1 MKTDIQLQRDV
12 LDELKWEP
20 AVEAS
25 AIGVEVRHG
34 VVTLAGHVASYSER
48 RAAERAAQRVA
59 GVKGVVVEIDVA
71 LPQSSKR
78 SDADL
83 VQAINMAFDWNSC
96 VPANALKILVADGI
110 VTLSGEVDW
119 AFQRA
124 AAVSAVRNLVG
135 VRGVNDRIKLKS
147 HMVKVHDVKK
157 KIVAALHRQAQLD
170 ANAIS
175 VDIEGHNVTLGGTVD
190 SWSERIAARNA
201 AWAAPG
207 VQNVIDNLSV
217 AD

>member
-1 MKTDIQLQRDV
+1 M
-12 LDELKWEP
+12 
-20 AVEAS
+20 
-25 AIGVEVRHG
+25 
-34 VVTLAGHVASYSER
+34 
-48 RAAERAAQRVA
+48 
-59 GVKGVVVEIDVA
+59 
-71 LPQSSKR
+71 
-78 SDADL
+78 
-83 VQAINMAFDWNSC
+83 
-96 VPANALKILVADGI
+96 PANALKILVADGI